1 MNDSITHLQ
10 DWSDAS
16 NTKASPTK
24 SPRWSKLTPRVI
36 QLLPD
41 AACGMPA
48 GSELPSMVRTR

>member
-1 MNDSITHLQ
+1 MNGGIADAQ

-36 QLLPD
+36 Q
-41 AACGMPA
+41 
-48 GSELPSMVRTR
+48 